1 MKYTSN
7 YYVNGFGFE
16 DYDEARR
23 YADFLL
29 EWKRMYKCVFTKAE
43 MNSIT
48 QAEMNSMKED
58 DVTAYLDF
66 KRIDDIGGEKPQS
79 DS

>member
-1 MKYTSN
+1 MKYTIN

-43 MNSIT
+43 MN
-48 QAEMNSMKED
+48 AMKEE
-58 DVTAYLDF
+58 DVISYFDF
-66 KRIDDIGGEKPQS
+66 KKIDAIGGDNEQS
-79 DS
+79 EG

>member
-16 DYDEARR
+16 DYEEAKR

-29 EWKRMYKCVFTKAE
+29 EWKRIYKCVFTRAE
-43 MNSIT
+43 ME
-48 QAEMNSMKED
+48 AMKDED
-58 DVTAYLDF
+58 VSNYLDF
-66 KRIDDIGGEKPQS
+66 KKIERLGGDNEQS
-79 DS
+79 EG

>member
-16 DYDEARR
+16 DYDEAKR

-29 EWKRMYKCVFTKAE
+29 EWKRIYKCVFTNAE
-43 MNSIT
+43 MNAMH
-48 QAEMNSMKED
+48 QEDAEALM
-58 DVTAYLDF
+58 DF
-66 KRIDDIGGEKPQS
+66 KQHFNKVDA
-79 DS
+79 

>member
-16 DYDEARR
+16 DYEEAKR

-43 MNSIT
+43 MN
-48 QAEMNSMKED
+48 AMKEE
-58 DVTAYLDF
+58 DVISYFDF
-66 KRIDDIGGEKPQS
+66 KNLERIDSKS
-79 DS
+79 

>member
-16 DYDEARR
+16 DYEEARR

-29 EWKRMYKCVFTKAE
+29 EWKRIYKCVFTKAE
-43 MNSIT
+43 ME
-48 QAEMNSMKED
+48 AMKEE
-58 DVTAYLDF
+58 DVKAYFDF
-66 KRIDDIGGEKPQS
+66 KKIERLGGDNEQS
-79 DS
+79 EG

>member
-16 DYDEARR
+16 DYEEARR

-29 EWKRMYKCVFTKAE
+29 EWKRIYKCVFTRAE
-43 MNSIT
+43 ME
-48 QAEMNSMKED
+48 AMKDE
-58 DVTAYLDF
+58 DVTNYLDF
-66 KRIDDIGGEKPQS
+66 KKIERLGGDNEQS
-79 DS
+79 EG

>member
-16 DYDEARR
+16 DYTEARR

-29 EWKRMYKCVFTKAE
+29 EWKRIYKCVFTKAE
-43 MNSIT
+43 MNS
-48 QAEMNSMKED
+48 MKEE
-58 DVTAYLDF
+58 DVKAYLDF
-66 KRIDDIGGEKPQS
+66 KRVDVIGGEKPLTEG
-79 DS
+79 

>member
-16 DYDEARR
+16 DYDEAKR

-43 MNSIT
+43 MN
-48 QAEMNSMKED
+48 AMKEE
-58 DVTAYLDF
+58 DVLSYFDF
-66 KRIDDIGGEKPQS
+66 KNMERIGGDNEQS
-79 DS
+79 EG

>member
-16 DYDEARR
+16 DYEEARR

-43 MNSIT
+43 MNAMH
-48 QAEMNSMKED
+48 QEDAES
-58 DVTAYLDF
+58 LSDF
-66 KRIDDIGGEKPQS
+66 RENFNDYKG
-79 DS
+79 

>member
-16 DYDEARR
+16 DYEEAKR

-29 EWKRMYKCVFTKAE
+29 EWKRMYKCVFTRAE
-43 MNSIT
+43 ME
-48 QAEMNSMKED
+48 AMKDED
-58 DVTAYLDF
+58 VEAYLDF
-66 KRIDDIGGEKPQS
+66 KRLDPLGGDNERS
-79 DS
+79 EG